1 MKNEPIDACRQRQI
15 EEAAAAAVYAAAGG
29 KERGGSASSKSGRS
43 KPVTFG
49 ADDLLAAL
57 TWVVVQVHNSRVHG
71 YRYQIWH
78 VCMSSGSFLLL
89 L

>member
-1 MKNEPIDACRQRQI
+1 MENEPIDACRQRQI
-15 EEAAAAAVYAAAGG
+15 EEAAAAAVYAAGGG

-57 TWVVVQVHNSRVHG
+57 TWVVVQVRNSRYG
-71 YRYQIWH
+71 SCLY
-78 VCMSSGSFLLL
+78 VCMYVI
-89 L
+89 